1 MGSVQ
6 RGPKSANKMKLIVL
20 LSTIVL
26 VSAKS
31 IRIDQLEYGFCE
43 GADTSLG
50 SIDAVDVQPFPVE
63 VKTGGNVTISATLSL
78 ATTVPAGAKVALN
91 ITKEGIVDLPFPCS
105 PIFPIGSCE
114 YEADDLLDKFSDI
127 LCPAHVPEGQTCAT
141 PLNPGTYGGDPPLT
155 FQFPWIPSIWDSPRG
170 TYYAEATIKN
180 SDGNP
185 MTCLYVRVEVLIT
198 GSKPNTTT
206 TTPLSTSTTS
216 TSTTTSLGL
225 ALSGLTATLGLV
237 LFSALL

>member
-26 VSAKS
+26 VSAKN

-43 GADTSLG
+43 GADTSVG
-50 SIDAVDVQPFPVE
+50 SIDAIDVQPFPVE

-141 PLNPGTYGGDPPLT
+141 PLNPGTYGGDPPIS
-155 FQFPWIPSIWDSPRG
+155 FQLPEINNIWSYVYGDG
-170 TYYAEATIKN
+170 TYYAEASIMN
-180 SDGNP
+180 PDGSP
-185 MTCLYVRVEVLIT
+185 LTCLFVRVEVFFT
-198 GSKPNTTT
+198 RTTT
-206 TTPLSTSTTS
+206 TTIIAPVTTTTS

-225 ALSGLTATLGLV
+225 ALSGLTAPL
-237 LFSALL
+237 